1 MNIQG
6 WAEIAL
12 TIGLAVM
19 LGWPIGIYMSR
30 VWNGER
36 NWLDPVLKPV
46 EGLFYRAAGVDPSRS
61 QGWLGYAGALLA
73 FNLAGFTLLY
83 AMLRLQ
89 GVLPMNPQGFDGLSP
104 HLAFNTAVSF
114 VTNTNWQSYGGETTV
129 STFTQMVG
137 LTVQNFVSA
146 ATGATIA
153 AVLARAFIANRGEGL
168 GNFWADLTRTSLY
181 VLLPIAFIVAV
192 VLAGLGVVQS
202 LAASTDA
209 TTLEGGSQ
217 TISLFPTASQL
228 AIKQLGINGGGVFN
242 VNSAHPLENP
252 TPLTNLITAISIN
265 VLGWAAFFAF
275 GRSVLAKR
283 DVRALAVAAVILLG
297 AAGSAL
303 YAIEMQPAPAAVA
316 AGVDTSV
323 GNMEGKE
330 VRFGVPSSVAWAA
343 QTTGASNGSVNSM
356 HASYMPLDGAVT
368 MFLMQL
374 GEILPGGIGSGIAV
388 MVLMAMLTVFVA
400 GLMVG
405 RTPEYLGKK
414 IEAREIQFAMLAVL
428 VVPLSVLGFSAVAAV
443 LPEAL
448 AGLLNKGPHGL
459 SEVLYAYT
467 SATGN
472 NGSAF
477 AGLTANAPWWNTTL
491 GLAML
496 LGRFVPAVAV
506 LAVAG
511 ALVAK
516 PRLAPSTGTL
526 PTHGPLFIGLLIG
539 VILILGG
546 LQFFP
551 ALSLGP
557 IVEHFDMLQVVAR
570 F

>member
-12 TIGLAVM
+12 TLGLAVV
-19 LGWPIGIYMSR
+19 LGWPIGVYMSR

-36 NWLDPVLKPV
+36 TWLDPVLKPV

-73 FNLAGFTLLY
+73 FNLAGFLLLY

-153 AVLARAFIANRGEGL
+153 AALARAFIANRGEGV

-202 LAASTDA
+202 LAASAQA
-209 TTLEGGSQ
+209 TTLEGGQQ

-252 TPLTNLITAISIN
+252 TPLTTLITAICIN
-265 VLGWAAFFAF
+265 VMGWAAFFAF
-275 GRSVLAKR
+275 GRSVLARK
-283 DVRALAVAAVILLG
+283 DVRALVVAAVILLG
-297 AAGSAL
+297 AAASAL
-303 YAIEMQPAPAAVA
+303 YVIESQPAPAAIA
-316 AGVDTSV
+316 ASVDTSV

-356 HASYMPLDGAVT
+356 HASYMPLGGAVT

-374 GEILPGGIGSGIAV
+374 GEILPGGIGSGVAV
-388 MVLMAMLTVFVA
+388 MVLMAMLSVFVA